1 MRRRILILLAALLLA
16 GISGTAVLSYARSA
30 DRRALSGNQGLWV
43 LVAKQRIPADTLG
56 SAIRE
61 KGLTE
66 RILVPAK
73 TVPDGALTV
82 WDPDLD
88 KLRLTA
94 PLERSQLL
102 MRPLF
107 QSPVKASPSPTRRIK
122 VPKGRLAVSV
132 ALSVAPQVAGDLEP
146 GDTVAVYASCMLDI
160 VGGELD
166 GKQDKRT
173 RLLLPDAKVITI
185 GEAPTPATP
194 APATP
199 SATAVASADASPSPS
214 ATSKYDT
221 SPGTTS
227 TTLQRYVATLSV
239 DATDAQRLI
248 HATQQCALYLA
259 LLGPKATPT
268 VGEWVN
274 SQELFE

>member
-61 KGLTE
+61 QGLTE

-107 QSPVKASPSPTRRIK
+107 QTQVKVSPTPSRRIK

-132 ALSVAPQVAGDLEP
+132 ALNVAPQVGGDVEP
-146 GDTVAVYASCMLDI
+146 GDKVAVYASCMFDI
-160 VGGELD
+160 IGGELD
-166 GKQDKRT
+166 GKQDRRT

-185 GEAPTPATP
+185 GEAPAPTTP
-194 APATP
+194 APTTPTPTATT
-199 SATAVASADASPSPS
+199 SVTASPSPS
-214 ATSKYDT
+214 ASGKYDT
-221 SPGTTS
+221 APSTTS
-227 TTLQRYVATLSV
+227 LQRYVATLSV

-248 HATQQCALYLA
+248 HATQQCWLYLA